1 MHDHAVSTSAHTAA
15 GPTPTASHQRSLA
28 PDLARGLMLLL
39 IVISNT
45 TFYLFAA
52 EYGPT
57 GWHPAEGGPIDRT
70 AQFLMIVGL
79 DMRIF
84 PLFAFLFGYGM
95 MMVYLRQTRAGMQ
108 PRKAVGILR
117 RRSLWLIVFGFVHA
131 ALLMAG
137 DILSA
142 YGVMSLIL
150 GGIFIR
156 RSQRTLLIAAGV
168 AVGLLM
174 VIVVLTAMAFMAGD
188 APDPVRSYEAYAAD
202 VTDPIAAIGAR
213 LNTWLVVTL
222 MGGLLGFSF
231 HAALL
236 LGMWAARCRVLEE
249 PARHLNLLITV
260 AAIGIPIGWLGGLPT
275 ALGHLE
281 LINLPDE
288 LLVMTGLLYM
298 VQNLTGLF
306 GGLGYAAIFTLIA
319 HGLSEGWRSSVPV
332 TMITAMGKRALS
344 SYLAFS
350 VIFSPVLAAWGLGLG
365 AHLTSA
371 TMVLFAI
378 GVWLIVAVA
387 CYMLEQFD
395 QRGPAETL
403 LRRLM
408 YGSNARA
415 RNA

>member
-1 MHDHAVSTSAHTAA
+1 MHDHAASNSAHAA
-15 GPTPTASHQRSLA
+15 TGPTPTASHQRSLA

-57 GWHPAEGGPIDRT
+57 GWHPAEGGPVDRA
-70 AQFLMIVGL
+70 AQLLMIVGL

-95 MMVYLRQTRAGMQ
+95 MMVYLRQTRAGME
-108 PRKAVGILR
+108 PRRAVTILR
-117 RRSLWLIVFGFVHA
+117 RRSLWLIVFGFAHA

-137 DILSA
+137 DILGA

-150 GGIFIR
+150 GGFFIR
-156 RSQRTLLIAAGV
+156 RSGRTLLIAAGV

-174 VIVVLTAMAFMAGD
+174 LLVLLTAMAFMAGEV
-188 APDPVRSYEAYAAD
+188 PEPVRNYELYAAD
-202 VTDPIAAIGAR
+202 LTDPVAAIGAR
-213 LNTWLVVTL
+213 LNTWLFVTV

-236 LGMWAARCRVLEE
+236 LGMWAARRRVLEE
-249 PARHLNLLITV
+249 PARHLTLLTTV

-281 LINLPDE
+281 MIELPDE
-288 LLVMTGLLYM
+288 LLVMTGFLYM
-298 VQNLTGLF
+298 VQNFTGLF
-306 GGLGYAAIFTLIA
+306 GGLGYAALLTLLA
-319 HGLSEGWRSSVPV
+319 HGLSEGLRRSAPV
-332 TMITAMGKRALS
+332 TMITAMGKRSLS

-350 VIFSPVLAAWGLGLG
+350 VLFSPVLAAWGLGLG
-365 AHLTSA
+365 AHSTSA

-378 GVWLIVAVA
+378 GVWLTVSAG
-387 CYMLEQFD
+387 CYALERFD
-395 QRGPAETL
+395 RRGPAEAL
-403 LRRLM
+403 LRKGM
-408 YGSNARA
+408 YG
-415 RNA
+415 